1 MENNIVTTVTFSVK
15 NEPIIEMISKE
26 FKGKLY
32 ELHIDDR
39 HKIYTQVTLFIAED
53 LKVYPDDEVMLNGYK
68 VQFETITKEKP

>member
-15 NEPIIEMISKE
+15 NEAIIEMILKE

-39 HKIYTQVTLFIAED
+39 GKRYTSVTLFIAED
-53 LKVYPDDEVMLNGYK
+53 LKVYPDDEVMLDGYK
-68 VQFETITKEKP
+68 VQFESITKEKL